1 MRDLPGKAANYFEKT
16 ARECYPGGFVMV
28 EAARRVAQ
36 VFNLLTPRHGRHAAK
51 FGSQRRTARSVGS
64 CNSVPETGQM
74 RLRD

>member
-1 MRDLPGKAANYFEKT
+1 
-16 ARECYPGGFVMV
+16 MV